1 MACLRV
7 IYNRDCMDALFN
19 ILLHSIGSLFIGV
32 FITLVGMSLMLFII
46 KSWHKNRVFTPLSLI
61 ISVLLFFILVY
72 HSIIIC
78 GAITIKGYGDKMEGL
93 INSYVSNIPD
103 ETVFSQED
111 SQNILEHL
119 NDDLPLVG
127 YYARWADFRG
137 HTSSDIAESM
147 NETMQSFMNEYI
159 VKHLLWILVFIII
172 GAFCIIRSMDGV
184 KVARRASRH
193 SRTKIYD
200 E

>member
-1 MACLRV
+1 MG
-7 IYNRDCMDALFN
+7 ALFN

-32 FITLVGMSLMLFII
+32 FITLLGMGLMLFII
-46 KSWHKNRVFTPLSLI
+46 KSWHKNRSFTPLSLI
-61 ISVLLFFILVY
+61 ISATLFLILVY

-93 INSYVSNIPD
+93 INTYVSNIPD
-103 ETVFSQED
+103 ETIFTQED
-111 SQNILEHL
+111 SQNILEQL
-119 NDDLPLVG
+119 DDDLPLVG

-137 HTSSDIAESM
+137 HTPSDIAESM

-159 VKHLLWILVFIII
+159 VTHLLWILVFIII
-172 GAFCIIRSMDGV
+172 GAFCIIRSMDGM
-184 KVARRASRH
+184 KVTKRVSRH
-193 SRTKIYD
+193 SRSKFYD